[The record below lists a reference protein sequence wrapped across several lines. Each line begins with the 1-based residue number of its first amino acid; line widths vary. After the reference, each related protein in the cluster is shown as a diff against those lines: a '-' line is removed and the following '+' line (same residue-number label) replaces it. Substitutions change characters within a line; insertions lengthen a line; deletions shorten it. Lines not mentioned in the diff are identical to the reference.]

1 MPAPILFIDPISEPS
16 RAVHWFALE
25 AGVPLELRYVWL
37 TRNQHQSAVFAAVNP
52 RRQVPALLDGDFA
65 LSEGT
70 AILRYLAATAGAD
83 PARPRKRP
91 RSEPQASEARAP
103 AEVWLGKT
111 PRERARVD
119 QLFSWYH
126 TNLRLRSTLE
136 YFLPALLVPSF
147 GAPRPAPE
155 RIAKLRE
162 RARQSLEGME
172 ELLAGRPYFGG
183 EQPRA
188 SDLLLAAELY
198 ALDCDPTRAGLLE
211 GLHGVS
217 AWERRMRGLPGYAP
231 THAGWNAVVPMILAR
246 LRDGA
251 PAGSGAAWI
260 ADACERA
267 IEAAGS

>member
-1 MPAPILFIDPISEPS
+1 MPDPILFVDPISEPS
-16 RAVHWFALE
+16 RAVHWFAVE
-25 AGVPLELRYVWL
+25 AGIPLETRRVWL
-37 TRNQHQSAVFAAVNP
+37 TRNEQHSPAFAAVNP

-83 PARPRKRP
+83 P
-91 RSEPQASEARAP
+91 
-103 AEVWLGKT
+103 VWLGKT
-111 PRERARVD
+111 PREQARVD
-119 QLFSWYH
+119 QIFSWYH

-155 RIAKLRE
+155 RLAKLRE

-172 ELLAGRPYFGG
+172 ELLAGSSWFGG

-198 ALDCDPTRAGLLE
+198 ALDCDPDRSGLLE
-211 GLHGVS
+211 GLRGVC
-217 AWERRMRGLPGYAP
+217 AWDQRMRGLPGYAP

-260 ADACERA
+260 ADACERV
-267 IEAAGS
+267 IC